1 MGGVELSAGAVPVTA
16 AGPGTSGTFNEMIS
30 LGNALSN
37 ALIILEVQDVSAQDG
52 SLLAM
57 DSVEL
62 VVK

>member
-1 MGGVELSAGAVPVTA
+1 MGAISVSAADLGA
-16 AGPGTSGTFNEMIS
+16 PGTFDAVIPIGS
-30 LGNALSN
+30 ALSG
-37 ALIILEVQDVSAQDG
+37 AIIRLEVQDISAADG

>member
-1 MGGVELSAGAVPVTA
+1 VV
-16 AGPGTSGTFNEMIS
+16 
-30 LGNALSN
+30 
-37 ALIILEVQDVSAQDG
+37 ILEVQDLSAEDG

>member
-1 MGGVELSAGAVPVTA
+1 
-16 AGPGTSGTFNEMIS
+16 MIS

-37 ALIILEVQDVSAQDG
+37 AVIILEVQDVSAENG
-52 SLLAM
+52 GLLAM

>member
-1 MGGVELSAGAVPVTA
+1 VLSGAV
-16 AGPGTSGTFNEMIS
+16 IR
-30 LGNALSN
+30 
-37 ALIILEVQDVSAQDG
+37 LEVQDISAADG